1 MVLKVVC
8 WASFWNC
15 GIYLTGTSFAETGTF
30 WRTAFLRD
38 LSEACQAVPR
48 NTPSREPLQEI
59 LVERI
64 LTDDT
69 TTTP

>member
-1 MVLKVVC
+1 MVLQVVC
-8 WASFWNC
+8 WAMFWNC
-15 GIYLTGTSFAETGTF
+15 SIYLAGTSFAKNETF
-30 WRTAFLRD
+30 WMTAFLGD
-38 LSEACQAVPR
+38 FSEACQAVPR

-69 TTTP
+69 TTKR